1 MKNMIKCFLIYC
13 LVVGLLIAC
22 KDVDGKNNLKDLNA
36 KEIEVQTQLF
46 TIYGVVDQEIVYN
59 GDLGNRRICR
69 YNWESGEK
77 SEVEDG
83 VKVLSEVLTKG
94 EFFVFDHKLYCW
106 TTSGNRA
113 RDENVVDQFV
123 EIDLKANKISVLYET
138 MEKAAMLRQPMQS
151 FGNELLSILK
161 QKDGFEVVS
170 FHADTRNIEVKLE
183 YEYDFTVEQGES
195 IRAIDTNEENINV
208 LVESRQENREVQY
221 RIDIYDRDYQ
231 LVERIVIT
239 EIHWKYDW
247 KESTSAFEY
256 SNGYLLHS
264 NGDGNT
270 FFGKVSG
277 KTIHT
282 IYEYSYGYWD
292 EYGDYYENPVYYDV
306 QGFEEYNSEKFFK
319 RMDTAELYQL
329 DLENGQVSCAEIV
342 GQPKGFQMTTP
353 LRIDEGWLL
362 IEFRKYLDEIGNY
375 EGKWYLVE
383 IDALQFKKVTTK

>member
-1 MKNMIKCFLIYC
+1 MKNIIKSFLICC

-22 KDVDGKNNLKDLNA
+22 KDVDGKNNLNDLNA

-46 TIYGVVDQEIVYN
+46 AIYGVVDQEIVYN
-59 GDLGNRRICR
+59 GELGNRRICR

-94 EFFVFDHKLYCW
+94 EFCVFDHKLYCW
-106 TTSGNRA
+106 TTSGSRA
-113 RDENVVDQFV
+113 RDENVIDQFV
-123 EIDLKANKISVLYET
+123 EIDLEANKISVLYET
-138 MEKAAMLRQPMQS
+138 MEKAAMLRHPMQP
-151 FGNELLSILK
+151 FENELLSILK

-170 FHADTRNIEVKLE
+170 FHADTRNIEVKLK
-183 YEYDFTVEQGES
+183 YEYDFTIEQGEA

-221 RIDIYDRDYQ
+221 RIDIYDREYQ
-231 LVERIVIT
+231 LVKTIDIT
-239 EIHWKYDW
+239 EIHLWYEW
-247 KESTSAFEY
+247 KENTSVFEY
-256 SNGYLLHS
+256 SDGYLLHS

-292 EYGDYYENPVYYDV
+292 EYGDYYENPVYYEV
-306 QGFEEYNSEKFFK
+306 IELEEHDSEKLYRK
-319 RMDTAELYQL
+319 MGTEELYRL
-329 DLENGQVSCAEIV
+329 DLKTGQVGCAEIV
-342 GQPKGFQMTTP
+342 GQPKDFQMTMA
-353 LRIDEGWLL
+353 LRIDEERLL

-383 IDALQFKKVTTK
+383 IDALQFKKVATK